1 MSVQVGGWSEVYE
14 GPMFTSVRGSGHEVL
29 LFQLRKAHNSLLSHL
44 SRLYLL
50 INLIILSVVCY
61 TTFVIICVH
70 L

>member
-14 GPMFTSVRGSGHEVL
+14 GPMFTSAMGSGHEVL
-29 LFQLRKAHNSLLSHL
+29 LFQLRKAHNSLLLHL